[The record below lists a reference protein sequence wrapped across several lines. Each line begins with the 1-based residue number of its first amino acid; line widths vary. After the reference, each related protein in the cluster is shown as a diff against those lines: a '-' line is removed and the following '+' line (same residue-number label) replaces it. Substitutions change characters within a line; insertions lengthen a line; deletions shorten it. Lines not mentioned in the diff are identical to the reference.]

1 MTPLCSYHAFD
12 KCRARL
18 LCLWD
23 SPSKNTGV
31 GCHFFLQGIFPTQG
45 SNPCVSCDLATEQR
59 QMEKSALKPGVNFLA
74 KVFIHLCPNTRE

>member
-1 MTPLCSYHAFD
+1 MTPLCSNHAFD

-31 GCHFFLQGIFPTQG
+31 GCHFFLQGIFPMQG
-45 SNPCVSCDLATEQR
+45 SKPHLQCLPHLQADSLPLCHLGSPNV
-59 QMEKSALKPGVNFLA
+59 EKVNKYFA
-74 KVFIHLCPNTRE
+74 G